1 MGTIVTNTY
10 KGFSDHGDIVTPVSS
25 DSVTENY
32 LENRRQHEQRL
43 PDGKFAPGNCGNPN
57 GRPRGSGVVSDA
69 IKEALREGKDVEVRD
84 KLFGLMDDADRDS
97 VRLAAI
103 SEIIDRSEG
112 KAVQNVR
119 HAGVFMVLAPGEE
132 VLASAFGALPPS
144 EDE

>member
-1 MGTIVTNTY
+1 MSTDIAAADNTVKY
-10 KGFSDHGDIVTPVSS
+10 FGVSHIQS
-25 DSVTENY
+25 MTQMSENDT
-32 LENRRQHEQRL
+32 ENRREHEERL

-69 IKEALREGKDVEVRD
+69 IKAALREGKDVEVRD

-103 SEIIDRSEG
+103 AEIMDRSEG
-112 KAVQNVR
+112 KAVQNHR
-119 HAGVFMVLAPGEE
+119 HAGIFMVLAPGEE
-132 VLASAFGALPPS
+132 VLNAAFGSVAP